1 MSFDED
7 IPKISTPEREDYLI
21 IEKELTKKGWR
32 LPKQN
37 EVPELVESLILN
49 DIFSRK
55 IEELNPEFKNL
66 EESEKKEV
74 LDEVKEKLKNED
86 ERQILRYLKN
96 GIKHQLLKKAKTL
109 TLNLVDY
116 SNPEN
121 NDYLL
126 APQAKFEGFPENT
139 KPDYTLFINGLPIAV
154 IEAKSSTRVD
164 SYEEALVQI
173 HRYEEESPELFRFV
187 QLGIAYGD
195 KKFYIPTWPN
205 RNREKR
211 YTRPFAWRVQE
222 NDELKENIFE
232 ILKPE
237 TLLQIIKWYTFFSR
251 DRSSKVIA
259 RYNQFY
265 ASEKALK
272 RITEH
277 LEGKGRNRGLI
288 WHWQGS
294 GKTYTMLFIANK
306 FFEMHFEKNP
316 VVFFLLDRED
326 LQKQL
331 LEDFVSKLDID
342 YFNDNEYL
350 KKIDSINELKNE
362 LESIKEGTE
371 NQNIKVRKMYVVLIQ
386 KFRKEDFEDLID
398 LGIKKREV
406 VFLIDEAHRSQY
418 GTLASVTKNLFPDA
432 IRFAFTGT
440 PVFRYEEKNTFREF
454 GYEDEP
460 YMDVYFIQQSIDDGF
475 TLPIVYD
482 VINEGKKE
490 AEGIKILLN
499 DEDIKNFVHNWKELS
514 DEEYDE
520 FMEEMKPTI
529 TKRDIAAHL
538 NRIKLILTNEE
549 RIKKLASFIADRVYQ
564 DTENFRY
571 KAMVVMANRASCT
584 KMKKYLDVEL
594 SKRFNGNVSEWSE
607 IVMTYMQNDTGEI
620 LEYKGKL
627 KEEWKRDYDEI
638 NRAIQDDFKKKDNPK
653 ILIVTDMLITGFD
666 APKLRVMYLDKPLYD
681 HRLLQAIARVN
692 RPYKDDIG
700 EKRNGLVVDSV
711 GLLSYLKKSIER
723 YELLS
728 DKKTSMDLL
737 KNVFYDLDL
746 MAKDFAE
753 RLNKL
758 KKELKEF
765 KIDGQDFSLDID
777 NLKSIYKKRNDQL
790 IKLAKEDIEQKAKK
804 MVLYWDQLDIMREMH
819 EVIEEFKAL
828 GSHKDRIKYEDDV
841 ALIQY
846 IYYIMLKLTEKEK
859 PPEEFWDE
867 IARLVHN
874 KTEVKE
880 FQDIFKYTIGKQTL
894 EQAFEKIKSRS
905 LSLEEIADVL
915 GVLRSFLSDELA
927 NPVYRAI
934 YERLEEVRKNWVN
947 RHNDKELEDE
957 LKDLFGKTVEYKKEI
972 EGLAPEESI
981 TKTVTKTITESLRIN
996 DQVLDLKNFKA
1007 ELQAIAGKKIIGESE
1022 RKKIRTELL
1031 KDLFRE
1037 IKNADRMKLK
1047 ELAEDMT
1054 EFVINKIGEEG
1065 NGKS

>member
-1 MSFDED
+1 MSFDENV
-7 IPKISTPEREDYLI
+7 PKISTPEKEDYVI
-21 IEKELTKKGWR
+21 IENELRKRGWR

-37 EVPELVESLILN
+37 EVPELVEGLILN

-55 IEELNPEFKNL
+55 VEELNPEFKNL

-109 TLNLVDY
+109 TLKLINY

-154 IEAKSSTRVD
+154 IEAKSSTRID
-164 SYEEALVQI
+164 SYEEALDQI

-211 YTRPFAWRVQE
+211 YTRPFAWRFQE
-222 NDELKENIFE
+222 NNELKENIFE

-237 TLLQIIKWYTFFSR
+237 TLLQIIKWYTFLSR

-277 LEGKGRNRGLI
+277 LEGKGRNKGLI

-342 YFNDNEYL
+342 YFNDTEYL
-350 KKIDSINELKNE
+350 KKIDSISELKNE
-362 LESIKEGTE
+362 LENIKEGTE

-386 KFRKEDFEDLID
+386 KFRKEDFEDLIGF
-398 LGIKKREV
+398 GIKKREV

-499 DEDIKNFVHNWKELS
+499 DEDIKNFIQNWEELS

-549 RIKKLASFIADRVYQ
+549 RIKKLASFIADRVSQ
-564 DTENFRY
+564 DTEGFRY

-594 SKRFNGNVSEWSE
+594 SKRFEGNVSEWSK

-638 NRAIQDDFKKKDNPK
+638 NRAIQDEFKKKDDPR

-666 APKLRVMYLDKPLYD
+666 APKLRVMYIDKPLYD

-700 EKRNGLVVDSV
+700 EKKDGLIVDSV

-728 DKKTSMDLL
+728 DKKTSKDLL

-746 MAKDFAE
+746 RAKDFAE
-753 RLNKL
+753 RLDNL
-758 KKELKEF
+758 KKELREF

-777 NLKSIYKKRNDQL
+777 NLKSIYKKRKNL
-790 IKLAKEDIEQKAKK
+790 FLKLAGEEIEQKAKK

-819 EVIEEFKAL
+819 EIIEEFKAL
-828 GSHKDRIKYEDDV
+828 GSHKDRVKYEDDV
-841 ALIQY
+841 TLIQF
-846 IYYIMLKLTEKEK
+846 IYYIMLRLIKKES
-859 PPEEFWDE
+859 PPKEFWDQLVE
-867 IARLVHN
+867 LVHN
-874 KTEVKE
+874 KTEVEDFHK
-880 FQDIFKYTIGKQTL
+880 ISNYIIGKQTI
-894 EQAFEKIKSRS
+894 EQASEKIRSRS

-915 GVLRSFLSDELA
+915 GVLRSFLSDELT

-934 YERLEEVRKNWVN
+934 YERLEEVRKDWIS
-947 RHNDKELEDE
+947 RHNDKALEEE
-957 LKDLFGKTVEYKKEI
+957 LKDLFGKTIEYKKEI
-972 EGLAPEESI
+972 EGLTPQEYI
-981 TKTVTKTITESLRIN
+981 TKTVTKTITESLKIN

-1007 ELQAIAGKKIIGESE
+1007 ELQAIAGKRLIGESE

-1031 KDLFRE
+1031 KDLFME
-1037 IKNADRMKLK
+1037 IKNTDRMKLK

-1054 EFVINKIGEEG
+1054 EFVINEIGEDG
-1065 NGKS
+1065 HGKS